1 VWLMAR
7 SKDKRIRELRSIR
20 DTVESIWVAVVLAFV
35 LRAFMVEAFVIPTG
49 SMAPRLMGEHWA
61 LICPACGYDYCYGVP
76 RPVQEDPKFDRNRLH
91 TPPGAVC
98 PNCGCPFPG
107 SLRPDYPRGGDR
119 VLVMKYLYRLA
130 EPEPWDVVVFRNPQ
144 NNRENYIK
152 RLIGLPG
159 ETLEIVHGDIFVRQ
173 DSDLWQIRRKPL
185 RAQKAM
191 WQVIFDND
199 YAPNMEVFRRYDRVG
214 AIPPKWVAPDGGW
227 DMGVLD
233 GRAFAF
239 LGKGPARIVFNAQ
252 REAFLPHYGYNL
264 PKSESRAID
273 YQTDVCSDLN
283 LSFVFIPQSE
293 DSVIE
298 PSLSSF
304 ERVFKARLAPD
315 GTCLLLHDPPD
326 ATEGNWEQWGSTR
339 IAPLEIGKSVCV
351 SLTNVDSLLT
361 LWVNGEA
368 VLRSTPE
375 QYPADYHALKARLGT
390 IPERP
395 IPTPQVEISAA
406 GGPCELRHVRLLRD
420 VYYTSPRVQ
429 PLEKEGSP
437 LSPLCDFARELEAEG
452 RFEDAGRGWGTTDNP
467 ITLEKFE
474 DDRRLDQFFALG
486 DNSPQSLDG
495 RGWTKAS
502 PSLELTDAD
511 GRRVYQLGTIPRY
524 NLIGK
529 AFFVYWP
536 AGFRVP
542 GLPGLPILPNVGRMR
557 LIR

>member
-1 VWLMAR
+1 MVR

-35 LRAFMVEAFVIPTG
+35 LRAFVVEAFVIPTG

-61 LICPACGYDYCYGVP
+61 LTCPACGYDYSYGVP
-76 RPVQEDPKFDRNRLH
+76 RPVQEDPRFNRNRPH

-119 VLVMKYLYRLA
+119 VLVMKYLYRLT
-130 EPEPWDVVVFRNPQ
+130 EPQPWDVVVFRNPQ

-159 ETLEIVHGDIFVRQ
+159 ETLEIVHGDVFVRQ
-173 DSDLWQIRRKPL
+173 DAGLWQIRRKPL
-185 RAQKAM
+185 RAQRAM

-199 YAPNMEVFRRYDRVG
+199 YRPNMDVFRRHDRIG
-214 AIPPKWVAPDGGW
+214 AVPRKWTAPDAGW
-227 DMGVLD
+227 DLSVRD
-233 GRAFAF
+233 GRRFAF
-239 LGKGPARIVFNAQ
+239 LGEGPAEIVFRAE

-273 YQTDVCSDLN
+273 YETDVCSDLK
-283 LSFVFIPQSE
+283 LSFVFVPQSE

-304 ERVFKARLAPD
+304 EHVFKARLAPD
-315 GTCLLLHDPPD
+315 GTFLLLYDPPD
-326 ATEGNWEQWGSTR
+326 AIKGNWEQWGSGK
-339 IAPLEIGKSVCV
+339 IAPLEVGRSVQV
-351 SLTNVDSLLT
+351 ALTHADFQVT
-361 LWVNGEA
+361 LWVNDEP
-368 VLRSTPE
+368 VLSSTAE
-375 QYPADYHALKARLGT
+375 QYPGDYHALKARLGD

-395 IPTPQVEISAA
+395 IPTPQVKISAR
-406 GGPCELRHVRLLRD
+406 GGPCELHHVRLLRD
-420 VYYTSPRVQ
+420 VYYTSPRLQ
-429 PLEKEGSP
+429 PIEDDNGL
-437 LSPLCDFARELEAEG
+437 LSPLWDFARELRGEG
-452 RFEDAGRGWGTTDNP
+452 KFEDAARGWGTTGNP
-467 ITLEKFE
+467 ITLERFE
-474 DDRRLDQFFALG
+474 DNSELDQFFVLG

-502 PSLELTDAD
+502 PSLKLTDGD
-511 GRRVYQLGTIPRY
+511 GRKVYRLGTVPRY

-542 GLPGLPILPNVGRMR
+542 GLPILPILPNVGRMR